1 MLVYLLVRK
10 GLGEVNAAVDT
21 LHSYGVLFVLI
32 KVAKDG
38 EEVLLWYQRNELN
51 HVVENE

>member
-1 MLVYLLVRK
+1 MLVYLLVGK

-21 LHSYGVLFVLI
+21 LHPHGVLFVLI

-38 EEVLLWYQRNELN
+38 EEILLGYQRDQLN